1 MIRYEL
7 VRKPYTKNKQINMAS
22 RLQQYQRP
30 SKSSHP
36 VGHFRDKS
44 KYNNTNTRGGAN
56 TNTYSHGENGNG
68 NGNGNTN
75 GENAVVSQ
83 KELTE
88 FLVAKLRDNR
98 FVEVT
103 TNEIKNDRG
112 TLYEIDVKNGGLFR
126 IGNGTVFS
134 LKLHTVSHKSRVIF
148 ITIVFNREV
157 VNEERIRINSDSI
170 IQIFRELA
178 PNTIDKISI
187 QNLGENKPLA
197 VVACTI
203 KGASLN
209 YTYER
214 SLEFI
219 HVVDEKYGSDAS
231 QNASAAGAAGAGAGA
246 AGADA
251 NPEDMTTDQI
261 DLETAMLEKKLK
273 ALKAI
278 KASKETASTASPVPM
293 MPGEDETTTGSGSRP
308 SSRAGSPT
316 KFRIM
321 IGNKKMN

>member
-1 MIRYEL
+1 
-7 VRKPYTKNKQINMAS
+7 MAA
-22 RLQQYQRP
+22 RQQFQR
-30 SKSSHP
+30 SSNSSHSSHFSHP
-36 VGHFRDKS
+36 SSQFRDKS
-44 KYNNTNTRGGAN
+44 KYNNTRGGSNTRSEGKPN
-56 TNTYSHGENGNG
+56 RGE
-68 NGNGNTN
+68 N

-83 KELTE
+83 EELTQ
-88 FLVAKLRDNR
+88 FLVSKLRDNR

-112 TLYEIDVKNGGLFR
+112 TLFEIDVKNGGLFR
-126 IGNGTVFS
+126 IGNGTFFS

-148 ITIVFNREV
+148 VTIVFNREV

-187 QNLGENKPLA
+187 QHLGENKPLA
-197 VVACTI
+197 VVVSTI

-214 SLEFI
+214 ALEFI
-219 HVVDEKYGSDAS
+219 HVVDEKYGSDAGAS
-231 QNASAAGAAGAGAGA
+231 QNADASAGAVVG
-246 AGADA
+246 DST
-251 NPEDMTTDQI
+251 NPEEMTPDQI
-261 DLETAMLEKKLK
+261 DLEAAMLEKKIK

-278 KASKETASTASPVPM
+278 KASKSSANAGASPSA
-293 MPGEDETTTGSGSRP
+293 MPGEDETTTSTPAPAAKAASAP
-308 SSRAGSPT
+308 SSRSSSPT

-321 IGNKKMN
+321 VGDKKMN